1 LQLRILL
8 HVLFVLQIQRA
19 VLYDHVKKDVSKWN
33 SVVYHN
39 RLAEQLVFPLEAGKK
54 LPKPT
59 AKDRMED
66 FVVNSNSV
74 CNY

>member
-1 LQLRILL
+1 MNSISCSIHLA
-8 HVLFVLQIQRA
+8 LQIQRA
-19 VLYDHVKKDVSKWN
+19 ILYDHVKKDVSKWN

-66 FVVNSNSV
+66 FVVITKT
-74 CNY
+74 Y